1 MKPALYKLSSGTAIT
16 VTVEQISPTVAA
28 AYLTSQA
35 RNRKLRPR
43 HLAALVRDMER
54 GDFAFTAS
62 GISFDADGALIDGQ
76 HRLSGIVQSGV
87 TLSMFVFRGFPA
99 DAQNSMDLGASRT
112 VWEQL
117 GMDGVGNSTIICA
130 YANAIARGFCIYS
143 NKVNLAQTRSI
154 LDTLPHIATQA
165 KLDRPELKCR
175 ASAYLGTIALSLH
188 VPGKAVR
195 MAKFFD
201 AFARGIGIA
210 NENSPAYR
218 LQQYYNT
225 KGGGSGN
232 QAVRDAASY
241 TADCLEA
248 WAAEQDMPTTKP
260 TGTGMAWLRRQLAT
274 QYAAIRNILGFKS

>member
-1 MKPALYKLSSGTAIT
+1 MKPALFKLSSGTVIT

-28 AYLTSQA
+28 AYLTSQT

-62 GISFDADGALIDGQ
+62 GISFDSDGALIDGQ

-117 GMDGVGNSTIICA
+117 GMDGVGNPTIICA
-130 YANAIARGFCIYS
+130 YANSIARGFCGYT
-143 NKVNLAQTRSI
+143 NKVNLAQVKAI
-154 LDTLPHIATQA
+154 LEALPHAGTQA
-165 KLDRPELKCR
+165 KLDSPNLRCR
-175 ASAYLGTIALSLH
+175 NASYLGLIALSLH
-188 VPGKAVR
+188 IPGKTMR

-201 AFARGIGIA
+201 AFARGIGVDG
-210 NENSPAYR
+210 ETSPAYR
-218 LQQYYNT
+218 LFHFYRT
-225 KGGGSGN
+225 KGGGYGSS
-232 QAVRDAASY
+232 ACRDAASY

-248 WAAEQDMPTTKP
+248 WANNEHLPSAKA
-260 TGTGMAWLRRQLAT
+260 TGTGMAWLRRQLASQHAT
-274 QYAAIRNILGFKS
+274 LRTILGFKS